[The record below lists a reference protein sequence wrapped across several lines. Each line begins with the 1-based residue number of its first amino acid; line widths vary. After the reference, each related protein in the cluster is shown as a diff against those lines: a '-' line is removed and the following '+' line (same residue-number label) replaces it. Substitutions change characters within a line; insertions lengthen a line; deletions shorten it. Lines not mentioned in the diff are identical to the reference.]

1 MRFSKRRA
9 ISQVIGSLMM
19 VAIVAAVGSVLMFQ
33 GIDGVSQF
41 TLSMAK
47 IIGFQAGAANEN
59 LLIEHVR
66 MVPGSADVE
75 LYITNIGSVDVLVTG
90 IKMLKIDSQH
100 LIIYEDSL
108 AYQIS
113 IGETLPI
120 TETAILTKLP
130 EGGADDGTW
139 RNSNYST
146 DQEYLISITTGIG
159 SSFQKAVGAFN
170 T

>member
-9 ISQVIGSLMM
+9 LSQVIGALMM

-33 GIDGVSQF
+33 GIDAVTQF
-41 TLSMAK
+41 TLGMAK

-66 MVPGSADVE
+66 MVPGNNNVE
-75 LYITNIGSVDVLVTG
+75 LYITNIGNVEVLVSS

-100 LIIYEDSL
+100 LIIYQDSL

-113 IGETLPI
+113 IGERLLI
-120 TETAILTKLP
+120 TETADLSKLP
-130 EGGADDGTW
+130 EGGPNDGIW
-139 RNSNYST
+139 RNSNYSN

>member
-19 VAIVAAVGSVLMFQ
+19 VAIVAAFGSVLMFQ

-66 MVPGSADVE
+66 MDPLSADVE
-75 LYITNIGSVDVLVTG
+75 LHITNIGRVDVLVTG
-90 IKMLKIDSQH
+90 IKMLKID
-100 LIIYEDSL
+100 
-108 AYQIS
+108 
-113 IGETLPI
+113 
-120 TETAILTKLP
+120 
-130 EGGADDGTW
+130 
-139 RNSNYST
+139 
-146 DQEYLISITTGIG
+146 
-159 SSFQKAVGAFN
+159 
-170 T
+170 